1 MIFQHQNSLGV
12 AGQLVP
18 IRNGLRNW
26 IAVWEQYFDSWSA
39 SYPQDSSLPL
49 ETMWKRM
56 GFIRFA
62 PEYWLLG
69 VLLTNRISGATNQA
83 QDKSQ
88 DVDDAG
94 RSSLPPP
101 AATGSSAQIKSVGPI
116 LEKYDQTS
124 MRQVNDLITDFQRF
138 HVE

>member
-1 MIFQHQNSLGV
+1 MIFQYQNSLGV

-26 IAVWEQYFDSWSA
+26 IAVWEQYFDSWSS
-39 SYPQDSSLPL
+39 SYPQDASLPL

-69 VLLTNRISGATNQA
+69 ILLTDRISATTTQA
-83 QDKSQ
+83 QDKIH
-88 DVDDAG
+88 DGVDANG
-94 RSSLPPP
+94 TPLQNP
-101 AATGSSAQIKSVGPI
+101 AIAGSSVQAKPVEPI

-124 MRQVNDLITDFQRF
+124 MRQVNDLITDFQRL
-138 HVE
+138 HVD